1 MKKLEVN
8 LRGRERETKSSNLP
22 PWLEL
27 TEDETKVIQKSQ
39 EFVEFIDSSTK
50 IVERALNEKYDFMKD
65 YTLGIDIEK

>member
-1 MKKLEVN
+1 
-8 LRGRERETKSSNLP
+8 
-22 PWLEL
+22 
-27 TEDETKVIQKSQ
+27 VIQKSQ